1 MTFFERTVE
10 NYVLHI
16 VASSSLLDLCGILS
30 NSNTMDPLLYLRG
43 GVIPKSHSSF
53 VRDSFFMQ
61 SALVHSGESLKTGE
75 RHQYS
80 QREDA

>member
-1 MTFFERTVE
+1 
-10 NYVLHI
+10 
-16 VASSSLLDLCGILS
+16 
-30 NSNTMDPLLYLRG
+30 MDPLLYQEGR
-43 GVIPKSHSSF
+43 VIPKSHSSF

-80 QREDA
+80 QREDAWRKG